1 MPLLAINLSDRLFLD
16 IKDHVEKGKYQSPES
31 FLEIAAF
38 NQLALERGASPAELI
53 EKGHRK
59 IRSDDNSHAGNS
71 AAKTETEKVPAK
83 SGSRRQSSP
92 LAKKAAVD
100 DDTLLPEEIEAA
112 TKRLA
117 LIVASNGRP
126 SPKPVKPHSKSENR
140 VWGQVNRLFSLKLA
154 CRWLSTAAASE
165 AKWPRYAAI
174 SDRLADDAAT
184 IGTILE
190 QADTE
195 ANRKRDDVLATGL
208 PRRGNSASRDRFLSQ
223 FLARITRA
231 GDIFPGAIWQ
241 YELAVFE
248 DSVICL
254 TDRGQAFADLKNPL
268 LDGDLKASF
277 ALAEEESAF
286 LAEQILKYIAVER
299 DDMRVILNAV
309 AEGKVTPGDL
319 FAAVRDKFPK
329 DWSEVMTRT
338 HVSGLI
344 ARLGDLRFMKRKWQ
358 GRNVNYE
365 LGDRHQVEKFLNS

>member
-1 MPLLAINLSDRLFLD
+1 MPLLAINISDKLFLD
-16 IKDHVEKGKYQSPES
+16 IKEYVEKGKYQSPES

-38 NQLALERGASPAELI
+38 NQLALERGATPAELI

-59 IRSDDNSHAGNS
+59 IRRDDNDPVGNGPIRTES
-71 AAKTETEKVPAK
+71 EKALAKAV
-83 SGSRRQSSP
+83 SRRQSAP
-92 LAKKAAVD
+92 IARNAPAD
-100 DDTLLPEEIEAA
+100 DGTLLPEEIEAA
-112 TKRLA
+112 TERLA
-117 LIVASNGRP
+117 LITGSNGRP
-126 SPKPVKPHSKSENR
+126 SPKPAEPHSKSENR

-154 CRWLSTAAASE
+154 CRWLSTVAASE
-165 AKWPRYAAI
+165 GKWPRYDAI

-184 IGTILE
+184 IGTLLE

-195 ANRKRDDVLATGL
+195 ANRKRDDLLATGL

-231 GDIFPGAIWQ
+231 GHIFPGAIWQ
-241 YELAVFE
+241 YELAAFE

-254 TDRGQAFADLKNPL
+254 TDRGQEFADLKNPL
-268 LDGDLKASF
+268 LDGDLKASV

-286 LAEQILKYIAVER
+286 LAEQIRMYVAVEL

-309 AEGKVTPGDL
+309 AEGKITPGDL
-319 FAAVRDKFPK
+319 FAAVSDEFPK

-344 ARLGDLRFMKRKWQ
+344 ARLGDLRLLKRKWR

-365 LGDRHQVEKFLNS
+365 LGDRHQVEKFLNN